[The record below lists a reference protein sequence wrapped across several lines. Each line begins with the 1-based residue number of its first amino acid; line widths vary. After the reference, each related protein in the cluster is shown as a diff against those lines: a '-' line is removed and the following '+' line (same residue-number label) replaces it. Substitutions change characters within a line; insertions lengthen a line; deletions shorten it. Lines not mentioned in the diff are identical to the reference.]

1 MLLFSGLDSSN
12 CSRWF
17 VGCALSVSELGSG
30 IHRQASGT
38 TTKSVSFGSEFPSV
52 TLLAENLSR
61 MFTNIGGIK
70 SLLAQTTGEAG
81 LVPLVSSGDH
91 FFGSIDG
98 LSALSALGN
107 IWGFERHDDLV
118 IGFVRGWTLK

>member
-1 MLLFSGLDSSN
+1 MERKYPIENRVNSFRLRFVSSQ
-12 CSRWF
+12 
-17 VGCALSVSELGSG
+17 SE
-30 IHRQASGT
+30 REET
-38 TTKSVSFGSEFPSV
+38 
-52 TLLAENLSR
+52 NL
-61 MFTNIGGIK
+61 
-70 SLLAQTTGEAG
+70 TTGEAG

-98 LSALSALGN
+98 LSAFSALGN